1 MMLPC
6 GLVGAHHIQVS
17 VDHHPLLLGLHDEV
31 LGGCETLLEGGLVR
45 LLDVHTPQPLV
56 HVLL

>member
-1 MMLPC
+1 MLPC
-6 GLVGAHHIQVS
+6 GLVGAHNIQVS
-17 VDHHPLLLGLHDEV
+17 VDHPLLLGLHYEV

-45 LLDVHTPQPLV
+45 LEVHSQPLV